1 MTPELLHHPDPAQ
14 LSSITSTAEILAAV
28 RQFGANDGWSPRA
41 LQTLDHLLVVWTAN
55 TAARPDDVEGI
66 AELQQLI
73 DYVRHRSANRQH
85 LPLASQSRWEALH
98 DVLESRRHAIAGRQ
112 PERIL
117 DRAHVRAILGLI
129 GTGTTQRELT
139 AGLQRP
145 DIDIN
150 ITGTAVVTE
159 SQEDAV
165 TAILNKRVKE
175 GDIVIIRYEGPKGG
189 PGMQEMLYPT
199 SYLKSKGLGKACAL
213 LTDGRF
219 SGGTSGLS
227 IGHCSPEA
235 ATGGS
240 IGLVRDGDRIR
251 IDIPQRGIHLRVDD
265 AELAR
270 RRDEQAA
277 RGWKP
282 AQPRPRKVST
292 ALKAYALLA
301 TSADKGAVRD
311 KALLDG

>member
-14 LSSITSTAEILAAV
+14 LSSVTSTAEILAAV
-28 RQFGANDGWSPRA
+28 RQFGANDDWSPRA

-139 AGLQRP
+139 AGLQGR
-145 DIDIN
+145 DIDISP
-150 ITGTAVVTE
+150 GRL
-159 SQEDAV
+159 SQLLSLMEAH
-165 TAILNKRVKE
+165 
-175 GDIVIIRYEGPKGG
+175 
-189 PGMQEMLYPT
+189 
-199 SYLKSKGLGKACAL
+199 GL
-213 LTDGRF
+213 
-219 SGGTSGLS
+219 
-227 IGHCSPEA
+227 
-235 ATGGS
+235 
-240 IGLVRDGDRIR
+240 
-251 IDIPQRGIHLRVDD
+251 ID
-265 AELAR
+265 R
-270 RRDEQAA
+270 RREGRENRLSLTPAGQQAA
-277 RGWKP
+277 PAPAPATKP
-282 AQPRPRKVST
+282 LRSK
-292 ALKAYALLA
+292 LA
-301 TSADKGAVRD
+301 A
-311 KALLDG
+311 

>member
-139 AGLQRP
+139 AGLQGR
-145 DIDIN
+145 DIN
-150 ITGTAVVTE
+150 ISSGRL
-159 SQEDAV
+159 SQLLSLMEAH
-165 TAILNKRVKE
+165 
-175 GDIVIIRYEGPKGG
+175 
-189 PGMQEMLYPT
+189 
-199 SYLKSKGLGKACAL
+199 GL
-213 LTDGRF
+213 
-219 SGGTSGLS
+219 
-227 IGHCSPEA
+227 
-235 ATGGS
+235 
-240 IGLVRDGDRIR
+240 
-251 IDIPQRGIHLRVDD
+251 ID
-265 AELAR
+265 R
-270 RRDEQAA
+270 RREGRENRLSLTPAGQQAA
-277 RGWKP
+277 PAPAPATKP
-282 AQPRPRKVST
+282 LRSK
-292 ALKAYALLA
+292 LA
-301 TSADKGAVRD
+301 A
-311 KALLDG
+311 

>member
-28 RQFGANDGWSPRA
+28 RQFGVDDDWSPRA

-139 AGLQRP
+139 AGLQGR
-145 DIDIN
+145 DIN
-150 ITGTAVVTE
+150 ISSGRL
-159 SQEDAV
+159 SQLLSLLEAH
-165 TAILNKRVKE
+165 
-175 GDIVIIRYEGPKGG
+175 
-189 PGMQEMLYPT
+189 
-199 SYLKSKGLGKACAL
+199 GL
-213 LTDGRF
+213 
-219 SGGTSGLS
+219 
-227 IGHCSPEA
+227 IG
-235 ATGGS
+235 
-240 IGLVRDGDRIR
+240 
-251 IDIPQRGIHLRVDD
+251 
-265 AELAR
+265 R
-270 RRDEQAA
+270 RREGRENRLSLTPAGQQAA
-277 RGWKP
+277 PAPAPATKP
-282 AQPRPRKVST
+282 LRSK
-292 ALKAYALLA
+292 LA
-301 TSADKGAVRD
+301 A
-311 KALLDG
+311 

>member
-14 LSSITSTAEILAAV
+14 LSSITSPAEILAAV
-28 RQFGANDGWSPRA
+28 RQFGADDDWSPRA

-139 AGLQRP
+139 AGLQGS
-145 DIDIN
+145 DIN
-150 ITGTAVVTE
+150 ISPGRL
-159 SQEDAV
+159 SQLLSLLEAH
-165 TAILNKRVKE
+165 
-175 GDIVIIRYEGPKGG
+175 
-189 PGMQEMLYPT
+189 
-199 SYLKSKGLGKACAL
+199 GL
-213 LTDGRF
+213 
-219 SGGTSGLS
+219 
-227 IGHCSPEA
+227 IG
-235 ATGGS
+235 
-240 IGLVRDGDRIR
+240 
-251 IDIPQRGIHLRVDD
+251 
-265 AELAR
+265 R
-270 RRDEQAA
+270 RREGRENRLSLTPAGQQAA
-277 RGWKP
+277 PAPAPATKP
-282 AQPRPRKVST
+282 LRSK
-292 ALKAYALLA
+292 LA
-301 TSADKGAVRD
+301 A
-311 KALLDG
+311 

>member
-14 LSSITSTAEILAAV
+14 LSSVTSTAEILAAV
-28 RQFGANDGWSPRA
+28 RQFGADDGWSPRA

-139 AGLQRP
+139 AGLQGR
-145 DIDIN
+145 DIDISP
-150 ITGTAVVTE
+150 GRL
-159 SQEDAV
+159 SQLLSLMEAH
-165 TAILNKRVKE
+165 
-175 GDIVIIRYEGPKGG
+175 
-189 PGMQEMLYPT
+189 
-199 SYLKSKGLGKACAL
+199 GL
-213 LTDGRF
+213 
-219 SGGTSGLS
+219 
-227 IGHCSPEA
+227 
-235 ATGGS
+235 
-240 IGLVRDGDRIR
+240 
-251 IDIPQRGIHLRVDD
+251 ID
-265 AELAR
+265 R
-270 RRDEQAA
+270 RREGRENRLSLTPTGQQAA
-277 RGWKP
+277 PAPAPATKP
-282 AQPRPRKVST
+282 LRSK
-292 ALKAYALLA
+292 LA
-301 TSADKGAVRD
+301 A
-311 KALLDG
+311 